1 MDGISFTV
9 HPWTLTPRAAAAS
22 GVPVVPRALGSPSA
36 CLWPPEALASPP
48 DGRGRRGEGLPRP
61 LLAGKNANETRALR
75 RCKLWSA
82 QDAAGRAWLPGDSL
96 ALPMGTRG
104 QRAMAEEQARRARPA
119 ARWRSARCFT
129 AKESSQSIPASRLC
143 LPLLSLFACSKII
156 SALHCCSWTG
166 MVTRR

>member
-36 CLWPPEALASPP
+36 CRWPPEALASPP

-104 QRAMAEEQARRARPA
+104 QRPWRRNRRAARVRLRGGAVPDVLRPKRVVNPFRLRVCA
-119 ARWRSARCFT
+119 FLCFRCSPVPKPSLHYTVARGLEW
-129 AKESSQSIPASRLC
+129 
-143 LPLLSLFACSKII
+143 
-156 SALHCCSWTG
+156 
-166 MVTRR
+166 

>member
-104 QRAMAEEQARRARPA
+104 QPWRAAHVRLRSGAVPDVLRPK
-119 ARWRSARCFT
+119 RVVQPFT
-129 AKESSQSIPASRLC
+129 ASVSSSTFAVPNRLC
-143 LPLLSLFACSKII
+143 TSTLLLVD
-156 SALHCCSWTG
+156 WNREG
-166 MVTRR
+166 